1 MSLIPSKSYNDELSV
16 RVHRTLS
23 RMRRE
28 LTAVQVVAD
37 GETIELNGVVPSF
50 HLRQL
55 AIEAARHTPG
65 VRTISDSLEVR

>member
-1 MSLIPSKSYNDELSV
+1 MSLIPSESHDEELSL

-23 RMRRE
+23 RVRRE
-28 LTAVQVVAD
+28 LTDVHVVAD
-37 GETIELNGVVPSF
+37 GERVELNGVVPSF

-65 VRTISDSLEVR
+65 VRKISDSLEVR